1 MKAEWK
7 KKLAYL
13 GYGILILGFFWV
25 VLFMTDWQQPSR
37 RMKRT
42 RRQQQ
47 RANTTQYVDSSYDD
61 EDSETGK
68 VSIGPGDIDTE
79 SGGDSEPD
87 LSALIA
93 SNNVEDVE
101 EVLNSIA
108 FDEKWTAMEN
118 ALEVLYSI
126 DGWTTNVSGEIQ
138 MAYVSALKDFMP
150 MACSEY
156 IPFLLSSDEDVKET
170 VSEEIVDYIRD
181 LEDEHFAASLI
192 VKFSPLVK
200 DSDFA
205 DGLVLKIESMD
216 AELAALAM
224 IGVIRNGSSQMKE
237 SLRESMEFITDQP
250 EMTEQAVLKWV
261 AEQNDDGESDSAND

>member
-1 MKAEWK
+1 MA
-7 KKLAYL
+7 
-13 GYGILILGFFWV
+13 YGILLLGLFWA
-25 VLFMTDWQQPSR
+25 VLFMTDWEKPSR
-37 RMKRT
+37 RAGMDNKT
-42 RRQQQ
+42 RQHQQ
-47 RANTTQYVDSSYDD
+47 RVNTTQYVDALSYDD

-68 VSIGPGDIDTE
+68 TSIGIGDIDTE
-79 SGGDSEPD
+79 SGGDSGPD

-93 SNNVEDVE
+93 SNNVEEVE

-150 MACSEY
+150 MSCSEY
-156 IPFLLSSDEDVKET
+156 IPFLLSGDEDVKET

-192 VKFSPLVK
+192 VKFSPLVE

-237 SLRESMEFITDQP
+237 SLKESMEFITDQP

-261 AEQNDDGESDSAND
+261 AEQKDDGESDPAND

>member
-13 GYGILILGFFWV
+13 GYGILILGFFWA
-25 VLFMTDWQQPSR
+25 VLFMTDWQRPSR
-37 RMKRT
+37 GMKRT
-42 RRQQQ
+42 RHQQ
-47 RANTTQYVDSSYDD
+47 RANATQYVDSSHDDDD
-61 EDSETGK
+61 EDSETGN
-68 VSIGPGDIDTE
+68 VSIGLGDIDTG
-79 SGGDSEPD
+79 SAGDSEPD

-93 SNNVEDVE
+93 SNNVDEVE

-250 EMTEQAVLKWV
+250 EVKSSSE
-261 AEQNDDGESDSAND
+261 ESQLS

>member
-1 MKAEWK
+1 MKTELK
-7 KKLAYL
+7 KHLACLLYA
-13 GYGILILGFFWV
+13 ILLMGFFWY
-25 VLFMTDWQQPSR
+25 VLFVVDDQKPRKGMDSNE
-37 RMKRT
+37 RT
-42 RRQQQ
+42 NTVQ
-47 RANTTQYVDSSYDD
+47 RVNGSVR
-61 EDSETGK
+61 K
-68 VSIGPGDIDTE
+68 SIRLNDIDF
-79 SGGDSEPD
+79 SGGSPATSSQE
-87 LSALIA
+87 LHGLIA
-93 SNNVEDVE
+93 SNNVEEVE

-108 FDEKWTAMEN
+108 FDEKWTAMES
-118 ALEVLYSI
+118 ALEVLHSI
-126 DGWTTNVSGEIQ
+126 DGWTTNVSSGIQ

-150 MACSEY
+150 ISCPEY
-156 IPFLLSSDEDVKET
+156 IPFLASEDDEVKEA
-170 VSEEIVDYIRD
+170 VSEEIASYIQD

-261 AEQNDDGESDSAND
+261 AEQKDDGD